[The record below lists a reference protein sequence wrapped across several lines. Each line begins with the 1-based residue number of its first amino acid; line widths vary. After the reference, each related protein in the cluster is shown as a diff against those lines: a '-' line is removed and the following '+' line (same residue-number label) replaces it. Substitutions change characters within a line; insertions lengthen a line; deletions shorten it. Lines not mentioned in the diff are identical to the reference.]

1 MTLGEKLKEL
11 RKKFGLTQEELGSM
25 MNVSRQAITKW
36 ENDNGIPDISNLVQL
51 ANFFEISVDYLLD
64 EKKELPHLSLRI
76 SLDKKK
82 YKNKL
87 SSYAEILQEYFK
99 EPWQLYNLT
108 KIDKMGKLESLF
120 NYITGG
126 DYYLIKGVSDLSPNY
141 LGVKNDIKVLIN
153 IKDWVLTVKELPS
166 NTNIKKFTIDKV
178 KFINAGKLKFGSENN
193 E

>member
-1 MTLGEKLKEL
+1 MKKLKEL
-11 RKKFGLTQEELGSM
+11 RKKFGLTQEELGRM

-36 ENDNGIPDISNLVQL
+36 ENDNGIPDISNLVLL
-51 ANFFEISVDYLLD
+51 ANYFEISVDYLLD
-64 EKKELPHLSLRI
+64 EKRKLPFLSLHI

-99 EPWQLYNLT
+99 EPWELYNLT
-108 KIDKMGKLESLF
+108 KVDKMGKLESLF

-153 IKDWVLTVKELPS
+153 IKDWVLIVKELPS

-178 KFINAGKLKFGSENN
+178 KFINAGKLKLRSENI
-193 E
+193 

>member
-1 MTLGEKLKEL
+1 MTLGKKLKEL
-11 RKKFGLTQEELGSM
+11 RKKFGLTQEELGRM

-36 ENDNGIPDISNLVQL
+36 ENDNGIPDISNLVLL
-51 ANFFEISVDYLLD
+51 ANYFEISVDYLLD
-64 EKKELPHLSLRI
+64 EKRKLPFLSLHI

-99 EPWQLYNLT
+99 EPWELYNLT
-108 KIDKMGKLESLF
+108 KVDKMGKLESLF

-153 IKDWVLTVKELPS
+153 IKDWVLIVKELPS
-166 NTNIKKFTIDKV
+166 NTSIKKFTIDKV
-178 KFINAGKLKFGSENN
+178 KFINAGKLKLRSENI
-193 E
+193 